1 MATRG
6 MSLTSLTGHMSTGPG
21 NNGFGY
27 GPIADGNKEV
37 VVAGLF
43 SEPYP
48 EHLELFIESM
58 EQFPCDSVDFD
69 GKKIYGAVAYIN
81 VDEAIQAH
89 AEQQGLFV
97 IRATDDAI
105 GIVNEE
111 EFVPRDFSSTRPALS

>member
-1 MATRG
+1 
-6 MSLTSLTGHMSTGPG
+6 
-21 NNGFGY
+21 
-27 GPIADGNKEV
+27 
-37 VVAGLF
+37 
-43 SEPYP
+43 
-48 EHLELFIESM
+48 M

-89 AEQQGLFV
+89 ADQQGLFV